1 MSLTSNAAP
10 FSRGSGGGSAPQR
23 STYPVGPTP
32 GSYSMPRNSGAPQS
46 FQQRYSDAYNTY
58 SSFGAPSLAQLQSQ
72 QSLLGLQMGAQDARY
87 GLAQQ
92 AAQAGYGFDRER
104 LGLAQQELGID
115 RGALMRQ
122 QGYYDDLYGIDREK
136 YGQNVGYQNRLGQ
149 FNFRSF
155 GVTKADLARQAAQT
169 QADADRQQRGLRSD
183 LTAAGAYTSQ
193 GGREGRRDI
202 DTARAS
208 QLRGIDLQG
217 QAAQIGYE
225 RDQAGIQNTI
235 ANLTSDFKASGLTTA
250 EQKARLQDRMAA
262 LDLKGRELGINGREL
277 ASRLEQGLASLNLD
291 QIVSMGQLMDAVTSN
306 NAAQAQWAN
315 DVMMKAFEA
324 SMGGG

>member
-1 MSLTSNAAP
+1 MPA
-10 FSRGSGGGSAPQR
+10 GSGAPLSAPQQT
-23 STYPVGPTP
+23 SIYN
-32 GSYSMPRNSGAPQS
+32 SYA
-46 FQQRYSDAYNTY
+46 A
-58 SSFGAPSLAQLQSQ
+58 FGAPALAQLQNQAASLGNQ
-72 QSLLGLQMGAQDARY
+72 QMQNDARY
-87 GLAQQ
+87 GLSQQ
-92 AAQAGYGFDRER
+92 ALQSAYGFDRER

-115 RGALMRQ
+115 RNALMRQ

-136 YGQNVGYQNRLGQ
+136 FNQNVGYQNRLGQ
-149 FNFRSF
+149 FNFQSF

-217 QAAQIGYE
+217 QAAQIGFE

-250 EQKARLQDRMAA
+250 EQKARLQDRLSA
-262 LDLKGRELGINGREL
+262 LDLKGRELGVSGREL
-277 ASRLEQGLASLNLD
+277 SSRLEQGLASLNLD

-324 SMGGG
+324 ALSMGGG